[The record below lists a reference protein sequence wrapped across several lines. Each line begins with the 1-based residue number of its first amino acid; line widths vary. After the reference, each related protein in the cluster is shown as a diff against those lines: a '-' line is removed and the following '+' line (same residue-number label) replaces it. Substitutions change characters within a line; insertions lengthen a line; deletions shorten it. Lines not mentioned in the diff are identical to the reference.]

1 MQLNLKET
9 LFRNHCKS
17 NISTFHGVQLYP
29 STKCSAKNF
38 DKYGSSKVNW
48 IINLTEHYEWT
59 IFNIISIVATQLP
72 LLINS
77 SKTLCLVGY
86 KDTEYI

>member
-38 DKYGSSKVNW
+38 DKYGSSKVN
-48 IINLTEHYEWT
+48 
-59 IFNIISIVATQLP
+59 
-72 LLINS
+72 
-77 SKTLCLVGY
+77 
-86 KDTEYI
+86 